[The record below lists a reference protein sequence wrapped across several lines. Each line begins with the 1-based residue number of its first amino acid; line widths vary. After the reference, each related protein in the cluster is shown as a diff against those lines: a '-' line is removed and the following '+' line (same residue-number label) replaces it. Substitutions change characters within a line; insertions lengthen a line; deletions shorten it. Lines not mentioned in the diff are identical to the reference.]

1 MTTSTP
7 DIRAFT
13 LTAPSA
19 GISVDVT
26 LRTTGGRWVAV
37 AMTGERR
44 DIGIGSKP
52 GVALTAALAWLP
64 AATRVEL
71 LADATLL
78 GPSRAVLELVGA

>member
-7 DIRAFT
+7 VTAFT
-13 LTAPSA
+13 LSAPSA

-26 LRTTGGRWVAV
+26 LRTTEGRWIAVAV
-37 AMTGERR
+37 TGDRR
-44 DIGIGSKP
+44 NVGIGSKP

-64 AATRVEL
+64 PATRVEL
-71 LADATLL
+71 LADSSLL